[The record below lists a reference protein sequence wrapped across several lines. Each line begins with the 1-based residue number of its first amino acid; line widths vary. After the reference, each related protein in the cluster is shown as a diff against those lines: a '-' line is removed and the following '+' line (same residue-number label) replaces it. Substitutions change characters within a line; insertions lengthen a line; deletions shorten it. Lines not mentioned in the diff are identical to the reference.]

1 MKSSEFIVESFRV
14 SLDKLVP
21 TRDSHDRN
29 QMDPDVVDIF
39 TRRAGTPDWD
49 DVEGTLTVKS
59 RPDGKYDI
67 IDGHHRYAGL
77 KKAGAKDALVTL
89 KNNDIDR

>member
-1 MKSSEFIVESFRV
+1 MRASEFIVESFRV

-21 TRDSHDRN
+21 TRDSYDWN

-39 TRRAGTPDWD
+39 ARRAGTPEWD
-49 DVEGTLTVKS
+49 DAEGTLRVKPRS
-59 RPDGKYDI
+59 DGKYDI

-89 KNNDIDR
+89 KNNDVDR

>member
-21 TRDSHDRN
+21 TRDSYDWN

-39 TRRAGTPDWD
+39 ARRVGTPEWD
-49 DVEGTLTVKS
+49 NKEGTLYVRRRS
-59 RPDGKYDI
+59 DGKYDI
-67 IDGHHRYAGL
+67 LNGHHRYAGL

-89 KNNDIDR
+89 KNNDVDR